1 MKTIK
6 KIKSFVLSINNPIQH
21 NQKAYRKILSEV
33 IDYHSQLRK
42 NTDNELQSLSRK
54 LYKTVQKGNAIY
66 LDDILIPAYALV
78 KEVCIRKLNITPFDV
93 QILGA
98 IGLQNGNL
106 IEMQTGEGKTLTAV
120 FPAYLNALFKRGV
133 HILTFNDYLAKRD
146 AAWMLPIYKFL
157 GLSVGY
163 ISEDMDK
170 SERKKSYGCDITY
183 ATAKE
188 VGFDC
193 LRSEVAYDKEELVMR
208 PFNFAI
214 VDEADAI
221 LIDEARNPLVL
232 AGNIIKT
239 NLDFYHISRF
249 AHTLNFETDFLTDEY
264 SRNVF
269 LTEEGVNKAEKKFK
283 VENLLTDKN
292 IELYSAINLAL
303 QARWLL
309 KKDIDYIVK
318 NKEVK
323 LIDEFTGRIVEDR
336 KWRNGLQTSVEA
348 KEKMEIKRE
357 GTILNS
363 ITLPNLLQQYPK
375 KAAMTAT
382 AIKSSEEFE
391 YFYRFKTIV
400 IPPNK
405 PCKRTDFQDL
415 IFDSK
420 EEKNRAI
427 LKEVSKVHKT
437 GQPLLVGTLTVKESE
452 VLASDIRN
460 MGIPCKV
467 LNAKNDEQESKIIQ
481 KAGMLN
487 AVTISTNMAGRGTD
501 IILGG
506 PAKEEIDKIIKLG
519 GLYVIGTNRHESSR
533 VDWQLRGR
541 AGRQGDLG
549 MSRFYISLEDNL
561 MVKYNIS
568 GSLPKKY
575 KAITKKE
582 NKEKRGRE
590 CIDHIQRVIEGQM
603 FDLRR
608 SLHNYSEL
616 VEKQKTIL
624 KNERLRILTDG
635 IEHVINRLQTNLR
648 NIVLSESDLKKIQ
661 ELFLF
666 QYDKHWAMHLDY
678 LSELREGIHLLR
690 IGGQNPLREFQ
701 KRADVNFKSLLTN
714 IDFEVKIKIKYL
726 IENPSTK
733 LSDIGV
739 TKPSSTWTYI
749 VNDFPFSNQLGYML
763 MDSSNIGLQADILS
777 LIILAVYNTFR
788 KKVKKIT
795 T

>member
-1 MKTIK
+1 M
-6 KIKSFVLSINNPIQH
+6 
-21 NQKAYRKILSEV
+21 
-33 IDYHSQLRK
+33 
-42 NTDNELQSLSRK
+42 
-54 LYKTVQKGNAIY
+54 
-66 LDDILIPAYALV
+66 
-78 KEVCIRKLNITPFDV
+78 
-93 QILGA
+93 
-98 IGLQNGNL
+98 
-106 IEMQTGEGKTLTAV
+106 
-120 FPAYLNALFKRGV
+120 
-133 HILTFNDYLAKRD
+133 
-146 AAWMLPIYKFL
+146 
-157 GLSVGY
+157 
-163 ISEDMDK
+163 
-170 SERKKSYGCDITY
+170 
-183 ATAKE
+183 
-188 VGFDC
+188 
-193 LRSEVAYDKEELVMR
+193 
-208 PFNFAI
+208 
-214 VDEADAI
+214 
-221 LIDEARNPLVL
+221 
-232 AGNIIKT
+232 
-239 NLDFYHISRF
+239 
-249 AHTLNFETDFLTDEY
+249 
-264 SRNVF
+264 
-269 LTEEGVNKAEKKFK
+269 
-283 VENLLTDKN
+283 
-292 IELYSAINLAL
+292 
-303 QARWLL
+303 
-309 KKDIDYIVK
+309 
-318 NKEVK
+318 
-323 LIDEFTGRIVEDR
+323 
-336 KWRNGLQTSVEA
+336 
-348 KEKMEIKRE
+348 
-357 GTILNS
+357 
-363 ITLPNLLQQYPK
+363 
-375 KAAMTAT
+375 
-382 AIKSSEEFE
+382 
-391 YFYRFKTIV
+391 
-400 IPPNK
+400 
-405 PCKRTDFQDL
+405 
-415 IFDSK
+415 
-420 EEKNRAI
+420 
-427 LKEVSKVHKT
+427 
-437 GQPLLVGTLTVKESE
+437 LVGTLTVKESE